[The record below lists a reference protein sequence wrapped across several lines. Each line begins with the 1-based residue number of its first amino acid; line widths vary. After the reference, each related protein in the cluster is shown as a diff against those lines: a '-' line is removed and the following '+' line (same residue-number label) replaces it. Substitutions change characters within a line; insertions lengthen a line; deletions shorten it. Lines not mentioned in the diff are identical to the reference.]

1 MGVAGFTSTGSKHPD
16 VLYGPGATGVPLRMV
31 RSSGCVVRASDGRDY
46 LDCIM
51 ALGAVALGY
60 GHPAVTDAV
69 IDAARHGAIGPL
81 SPEAEPL
88 LAADLAAI
96 MPWIEEVRFL
106 KTGAEA
112 VAAAVRLAR
121 VATGRDHVIRC
132 GYHGWLDWCSDSA
145 GVPVQVRA
153 LHTTIPFND
162 VERTVT
168 AIRHAGDTLAAVVV
182 EPVIDG
188 PPSLEWL
195 VALRRETDRAG
206 AILVFDEIKT
216 AFRLAMGGATER
228 WRVQPDLV
236 VLGKALANG
245 YPLAAVGGAGRVMRG
260 VADTWISSTMA
271 TEWVSLAAARA
282 TLAVMT
288 DQRVPEKLAATGQVL
303 WDGLVAIAERHPGTV
318 RGVAGLP
325 QMGFLQYADV
335 DVGGRVTVAAAARG
349 LLFKRSAYNFVSL
362 AHDAATIDRVLQL
375 LEEAIA
381 VVDAG

>member
-1 MGVAGFTSTGSKHPD
+1 MTVAGFTSTGSKHPD

-69 IDAARHGAIGPL
+69 INAARQGAIGPL

-88 LAADLAAI
+88 LAADITALI
-96 MPWIEEVRFL
+96 PWVDEVRFL

-121 VATGRDHVIRC
+121 VATGRDRVISC
-132 GYHGWLDWCSDSA
+132 GYHGWLDWCSDAA
-145 GVPVQVRA
+145 GVPAAVRA
-153 LHTTIPFND
+153 LHATIPFND
-162 VERTVT
+162 VARTTT
-168 AIRHAGDTLAAVVV
+168 AIRLAGDALAAVVV

-188 PPSLEWL
+188 APSGEWL
-195 VALRRETDRAG
+195 AALRRETDRLG
-206 AILVFDEIKT
+206 AILIFDEIKT
-216 AFRLAMGGATER
+216 AFRMAPGGGTAR
-228 WRVQPDLV
+228 WNVQPDLI

-245 YPLAAVGGAGRVMRG
+245 YPLAAVGGAGRIMRG
-260 VADTWISSTMA
+260 IADTWISSTMA

-282 TLAVMT
+282 TLAVMN
-288 DQRVPEKLAATGQVL
+288 DQRVPDKLAASGQIL
-303 WDGLVAIAERHPGTV
+303 WDGLATIAERHSRSV

-325 QMGFLQYADV
+325 QMCYLRYAGD
-335 DVGGRVTVAAAARG
+335 DIGARVTVAAAERG

-362 AHDAATIDRVLQL
+362 AHDAATIGRVLQL

-381 VVDAG
+381 EVETG